1 MFAYSQRT
9 GRSIATQVLV
19 IGGGV
24 GGTAAAI
31 QSARM
36 GVKTILIEPTIM
48 LGGMLTALM
57 EMINYPA
64 VCGKNSD
71 RPYINIMAEVN

>member
-1 MFAYSQRT
+1 MKGTFLFVCLLPAVVFAQPKIPLINT
-9 GRSIATQVLV
+9 DVLV

-36 GVKTILIEPTIM
+36 GVKTVLIEETNM
-48 LGGMLTALM
+48 LGGMLTA
-57 EMINYPA
+57 A
-64 VCGKNSD
+64 GS
-71 RPYINIMAEVN
+71 